1 MMCMCVSTVCTRP
14 SEELCERFLRLEFI
28 ESTHLHINYV
38 QTTTFQNICLKV
50 SPKGFS
56 ASQWTFGFTQ
66 QHRNEILLKNEKTR
80 HLILIKE
87 YFITLYVRNSFF
99 NFHCLFYSN
108 ISISAALTSP
118 VSFPDQF

>member
-28 ESTHLHINYV
+28 ESTNLHINYV

-66 QHRNEILLKNEKTR
+66 QHRNEILKMRKHGTKFLTR
-80 HLILIKE
+80 NILLP
-87 YFITLYVRNSFF
+87 YMFVT
-99 NFHCLFYSN
+99 
-108 ISISAALTSP
+108 
-118 VSFPDQF
+118 VS